1 MAGEMQ
7 LIDTNILVHAYTVSN
22 EKKHRAA
29 LPIVEKV
36 WAGEEAA
43 TALQN
48 LCEFFFV
55 VTRKVSKP
63 ISVTAAEATV
73 EAILA
78 SSRWRVIDK
87 APLQMPAY
95 NKGNVIRGG
104 FGSTFRLSAVLT
116 QAGLSARAQVE
127 RIVCHADYKDRD
139 RERRTTRP
147 TWGKG
152 KGDGLIFQWSQ
163 GRGDKA

>member
-1 MAGEMQ
+1 MTGEMQ
-7 LIDTNILVHAYTVSN
+7 LIDTNILVHAYTVSD
-22 EKKHRAA
+22 EKKHRVA

-78 SSRWRVIDK
+78 SSRWRVIDRK
-87 APLQMPAY
+87 PETVREAIELVKVNRVPFWDALIAASMLEHGINTIVSENEPDF
-95 NKGNVIRGG
+95 KRVPGI
-104 FGSTFRLSAVLT
+104 SA
-116 QAGLSARAQVE
+116 
-127 RIVCHADYKDRD
+127 INPFK
-139 RERRTTRP
+139 
-147 TWGKG
+147 
-152 KGDGLIFQWSQ
+152 
-163 GRGDKA
+163 